1 MVGSVEKAK
10 HPWDPMGP
18 VFCLEGD
25 GVCLSI
31 CILTPGESNGTYIYI
46 YVERHLLNRG
56 LVAID
61 ADRNSGLCCYCH

>member
-1 MVGSVEKAK
+1 MQA
-10 HPWDPMGP
+10 
-18 VFCLEGD
+18 
-25 GVCLSI
+25 I
-31 CILTPGESNGTYIYI
+31 CILTPGELNGTYI